1 MGNILFGILLGV
13 ILTYIARIISI
24 YFKKLQVII
33 KDNRENRK
41 YYYGLSKSK
50 RLILDEVI
58 NTYKSLTNEI
68 EVIKDADE
76 KTKNYHISNLDIM
89 ITLTNRTMQT
99 ASTIG
104 GDGGIS
110 YVRYKTGIRYYK
122 LDDK

>member
-1 MGNILFGILLGV
+1 M
-13 ILTYIARIISI
+13 
-24 YFKKLQVII
+24 I

-50 RLILDEVI
+50 RLILDKVI

-68 EVIKDADE
+68 QAIKDADE
-76 KTKNYHISNLDIM
+76 KTKNFHISNLEIM

-99 ASTIG
+99 SSIIG
-104 GDGGIS
+104 GRSGRN
-110 YVRYKTGIRYYK
+110 YVGHKTGIVRYK

>member
-1 MGNILFGILLGV
+1 MRNILFGILLGV
-13 ILTYIARIISI
+13 MLTCIARLIMI

-33 KDNRENRK
+33 KNNRENRK

-58 NTYKSLTNEI
+58 RTYKSLTNEI
-68 EVIKDADE
+68 EAIKDANE
-76 KTKNYHISNLDIM
+76 EAKNYHISNLKIM
-89 ITLTNRTMQT
+89 IALTNRTMQT

-110 YVRYKTGIRYYK
+110 YVKNKTGIRYYK

>member
-13 ILTYIARIISI
+13 MLTYISRLIVIC
-24 YFKKLQVII
+24 FKKLRVII
-33 KDNRENRK
+33 KNNRENRK

-58 NTYKSLTNEI
+58 CTYKSLTKDI

-99 ASTIG
+99 ASAIG
-104 GDGGIS
+104 GEGGIS
-110 YVRYKTGIRYYK
+110 YVRNKTGIRYYK